1 METGQRRLITSFPGI
16 NGAPAWSPD
25 GRELAVVLSKSG
37 TPKIYSIDI
46 NTGNMKQLTF
56 GDAIDTEPR
65 YAPDGKSL
73 LFTSGRG
80 VHPRYI
86 AYL

>member
-1 METGQRRLITSFPGI
+1 M
-16 NGAPAWSPD
+16 
-25 GRELAVVLSKSG
+25 VLSKSG
-37 TPKIYSIDI
+37 TPKIYRVDI
-46 NTGNMKQLTF
+46 STGTMKQLTF

-80 VHPRYI
+80 GHHKYI
-86 AYL
+86 ASL